1 MSFNSLPGSRS
12 ENRNRFYPRTTAL
25 PVVLSHFSAVPPPL
39 SEILFLRS
47 TITIQPALPWN
58 LWHVLRCN
66 YAAGVL
72 VAEHLANP
80 PTAKI
85 GAGSNSPHVKQLA
98 ADVVV
103 PGQLNIVTAN
113 QAEQCGMFGGIGWY
127 QEVSPSCPRNNPI
140 EQCYLS
146 NPHTSP
152 ESCPALR
159 QLWGKLR
166 RYAVRA
172 MKLLR
177 MVQQDYFA
185 ECGSASL
192 PVGLDPGLD

>member
-1 MSFNSLPGSRS
+1 
-12 ENRNRFYPRTTAL
+12 
-25 PVVLSHFSAVPPPL
+25 
-39 SEILFLRS
+39 
-47 TITIQPALPWN
+47 
-58 LWHVLRCN
+58 
-66 YAAGVL
+66 
-72 VAEHLANP
+72 
-80 PTAKI
+80 
-85 GAGSNSPHVKQLA
+85 
-98 ADVVV
+98 
-103 PGQLNIVTAN
+103 
-113 QAEQCGMFGGIGWY
+113 MFGGIGWY

-192 PVGLDPGLD
+192 PVGFDPGLD